1 MLVNSPRTIQFGS
14 RSVEYSIHRSS
25 RARRLSLRLDPRLG
39 LVFVVPQRWRTD
51 ALDFDALLRERS
63 AWVFRTLDRVARLQH
78 NAPKLTLTDGST
90 FRLLGKELT
99 LRVLRVEKKRTVVK
113 MVGNELLVQAST
125 TNPDHIHAALTAW
138 FRYAAG
144 RIIPERVEQLN
155 APLGF
160 RFKNVIVRDQKSR
173 WGSCSRRGTLSFNWR
188 LLLVPPS
195 VMDYLIFHELAHVQE
210 MNHSIRFWRLVQKL
224 CPTFRESERW
234 LKRHGNAMFW

>member
-1 MLVNSPRTIQFGS
+1 VNSPRTIQIGG
-14 RSVEYSIHRSS
+14 RSIEYSVHLSS
-25 RARRLSLRLDPRLG
+25 RARRLSLRLDPRSG
-39 LVFVVPQRWRTD
+39 LVFVVPHRWRLD
-51 ALDFDALLRERS
+51 ALNFETFLRERRT
-63 AWVFRTLDRVARLQH
+63 WVFRALDRAARLERST
-78 NAPKLTLTDGST
+78 PKPTFTDGST
-90 FRLLGKELT
+90 FSVLGKETT
-99 LRVLRVEKKRTVVK
+99 LRVLCVEKKRTVVK
-113 MVGNELLVQAST
+113 MVGNELLVRTAT
-125 TNPDHIHAALTAW
+125 VNPDHIHAALTAW